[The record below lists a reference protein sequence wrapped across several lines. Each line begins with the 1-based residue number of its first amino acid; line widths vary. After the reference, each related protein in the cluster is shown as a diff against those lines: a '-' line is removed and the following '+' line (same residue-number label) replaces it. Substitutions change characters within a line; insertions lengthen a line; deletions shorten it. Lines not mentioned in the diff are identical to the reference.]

1 MFKKILTHWIIL
13 MLTVLPV
20 QVINASAKNNAVSLS
35 NIQMSMEKTT
45 QVNHECMHALAKE
58 SQKVSKMP
66 CCDDSYHQC
75 DGYDSC
81 GDCSQATSA
90 MFLPS
95 MNSINNLNLNIQK
108 IISNHLSLNGTS
120 QKNLIRPPR
129 III

>member
-20 QVINASAKNNAVSLS
+20 QVINASAKSKTVSLS
-35 NIQMSMEKTT
+35 NIQMSVEKTT
-45 QVNHECMHALAKE
+45 QVKHECMHALAKE
-58 SQKVSKMP
+58 SQKVSQMP
-66 CCDDSYHQC
+66 CCDDSSHQC